1 MFSFGAEG
9 FCGREAGS
17 APGGGK
23 RSKEAGDHHAD
34 NDSNERGVG
43 SVPIDGPTEKG
54 AVDDLHEDE
63 GDGEA
68 GDEAEKNPSGTEVG
82 GFGHDRPKYL
92 ATGSASGAEDSD
104 FAGAFDS
111 QGGEGKGNAECGD
124 SDGEGSEEGGDCEG
138 AIKNP
143 EGLIAKTGLGVDEKF
158 SAWAKLFAKGIANGF
173 WGDAGFEMNGE
184 AGEA

>member
-1 MFSFGAEG
+1 MRKGLGLVFGDFKMFSFGAEG
-9 FCGREAGS
+9 FGRGEAGS

-54 AVDDLHEDE
+54 AVNDLHEDE

-68 GDEAEKNPSGTEVG
+68 GSQPEEDPGGTKVSG
-82 GFGHDRPKYL
+82 FDHDRAKNL
-92 ATGSASGAEDSD
+92 ATGSAGGAEDSD

-111 QGGEGKGNAECGD
+111 KGGKGEGNAECGD
-124 SDGEGSEEGGDCEG
+124 SDGKGSE
-138 AIKNP
+138 
-143 EGLIAKTGLGVDEKF
+143 
-158 SAWAKLFAKGIANGF
+158 
-173 WGDAGFEMNGE
+173 
-184 AGEA
+184 